1 MRVNLFDH
9 DKTDAVLARSS
20 ETMNPEQQAAVEH
33 VEGPIL
39 VLAGAGSGKTRVLTV
54 RIARLIAEHGVPA
67 DRILAVTFT
76 NKAAGEIRAR
86 IRRFLGRD
94 PVGMWMGT
102 FHSLGARLLRRHAEL
117 LGWDSTFTIFDAEES
132 LREIKRIM
140 DREQL
145 DPKRWKPQAVRSAMS
160 DAKNQLV
167 GPDAFVAQHAEG
179 FDFFLKTVAKIYP
192 AYQAS
197 LREQNAFDFDDLLVK
212 PVELFR
218 DHEQVLERYRERFA
232 FILVDEYQDTNRA
245 QFLFLEMLAAKHRNI
260 MVVGDDDQCVLP
272 GTAVTTPGGEVPVE
286 SLVAGDRVVGAA
298 GKGRTAP
305 SVVTAAPARRYDGP
319 VVRVETACGK
329 TLRATPN
336 HLVFGR
342 LRPDASLWYVYLM
355 ERDELGF
362 RIGIT
367 RGVRAR
373 RSGELVNGLMVRL
386 NQERADRA
394 WILDTFLTEADA
406 RLREAE
412 LAFGFGIPTVGFHAQ
427 GRRVALDDARIR
439 TLFRGI
445 DTRERAEALLEA
457 LHLFP
462 EYPHHLP
469 SAVTRGSRVRRV
481 VNMTIFGDGRSY
493 EGRAWSDHR
502 IQLVTRGAGAEET
515 TRKAGFPVRVGKGGG
530 WRVETA
536 RRNHDE
542 AWRVARELAARTD
555 SECRTRAR
563 LTPDEEKRRGGGVFE
578 CFPASH
584 LLRGMEVPVLG
595 PDGTVVPSRVVSRE
609 IERWEGQIHDLE
621 VADLRT
627 WFADG
632 ICVHNSIYGWRGA
645 DVRNI
650 LDFEKTYP
658 GARVI
663 RLERNY
669 RSTGNI
675 LAAANEVI
683 RRNLQRKE
691 KTLRTDRDAGEPLV
705 LVECADERDEARW
718 MVEEIEARRS
728 QDASVP
734 YQDFAILYRTNAQSR
749 ALEDAFRRRGVPYQ
763 IVGGVR
769 FYERREIQDVLAYLR
784 LISNPRDSAAFQ
796 RIVNVPKRGIGAT
809 SQKRFQ
815 GWAVEAGVSPLEATE
830 RLDEV
835 PDLPR
840 AARNSLQG
848 FGELIR
854 RFSIR
859 ATQVSVGTL
868 LEELLEELDLLAQL
882 RAEGPEGED
891 RAENVKEL
899 VAGALDFDA
908 ELEEEWGDE
917 TPPDTFT
924 ELDLFLQQVALV
936 TDLDRA
942 DGDADTV
949 TFMTLHNAKGLEF
962 PTVFLAGLENGLFP
976 MGRAFDDPAQ
986 LEEER
991 RLFYV
996 GVTRAEDRLFLSW
1009 ARERRRAGD
1018 FMMCTLS
1025 SFVSDIPEELLVSR
1039 RTPHLEAQTRTFD
1052 ARDRSGGRPGE
1063 SGGFGSSL
1071 GGARGTKGDPSEGR
1085 ASARR
1090 AAERERSFEEGL
1102 NQDAPHLVPGERV
1115 SHATFG
1121 SGTVKGVSGFGRDLK
1136 VTVDFDGVGEKKL
1149 LARYAKLE
1157 RDF

>member
-9 DKTDAVLARSS
+9 ETTDAVLARTS
-20 ETMNPEQQAAVEH
+20 ETMNPEQQEAVEH

-167 GPDAFVAQHAEG
+167 GPDAFVAQHADG

-260 MVVGDDDQCVLP
+260 MVVGDDDQ
-272 GTAVTTPGGEVPVE
+272 
-286 SLVAGDRVVGAA
+286 
-298 GKGRTAP
+298 
-305 SVVTAAPARRYDGP
+305 
-319 VVRVETACGK
+319 
-329 TLRATPN
+329 
-336 HLVFGR
+336 
-342 LRPDASLWYVYLM
+342 
-355 ERDELGF
+355 
-362 RIGIT
+362 
-367 RGVRAR
+367 
-373 RSGELVNGLMVRL
+373 
-386 NQERADRA
+386 
-394 WILDTFLTEADA
+394 
-406 RLREAE
+406 
-412 LAFGFGIPTVGFHAQ
+412 
-427 GRRVALDDARIR
+427 
-439 TLFRGI
+439 
-445 DTRERAEALLEA
+445 
-457 LHLFP
+457 
-462 EYPHHLP
+462 
-469 SAVTRGSRVRRV
+469 
-481 VNMTIFGDGRSY
+481 
-493 EGRAWSDHR
+493 
-502 IQLVTRGAGAEET
+502 
-515 TRKAGFPVRVGKGGG
+515 
-530 WRVETA
+530 
-536 RRNHDE
+536 
-542 AWRVARELAARTD
+542 
-555 SECRTRAR
+555 
-563 LTPDEEKRRGGGVFE
+563 
-578 CFPASH
+578 
-584 LLRGMEVPVLG
+584 
-595 PDGTVVPSRVVSRE
+595 
-609 IERWEGQIHDLE
+609 
-621 VADLRT
+621 
-627 WFADG
+627 
-632 ICVHNSIYGWRGA
+632 SIYGWRGA

-691 KTLRTDRDAGEPLV
+691 KTLRTDRDAGESLV

-718 MVEEIEARRS
+718 MVEEIETRRS
-728 QDASVP
+728 QDASIP

-784 LISNPRDSAAFQ
+784 LISNPRDAAAFQ

-868 LEELLEELDLLAQL
+868 LEELLEELDFLAQL

-942 DGDADTV
+942 DEDADTV

-1025 SFVSDIPEELLVSR
+1025 SFVSDIPEELLVTR

-1052 ARDRSGGRPGE
+1052 ARDRSGGRTGE

-1071 GGARGTKGDPSEGR
+1071 GAARAAKGDPSEGR

-1090 AAERERSFEEGL
+1090 AAERERTFEEGL